1 MAKTMLAQAEFLKLI
16 DLEISEALEADAK
29 GTCDT
34 VGQFVKTL
42 PPIERERLLGSIP
55 GDNFLKLASESDCGS
70 MLHAPAIANHIT
82 VRWAGDLVNAITTG
96 KGIYQWGNELPLT
109 SQQHWTLIVMLPFVW
124 VINMLLLPF
133 VAMYPPLAD
142 MLRSLLQD
150 NFGVL
155 GFDSRDPN
163 SETRNKGVIGYS
175 PYFRLLGVALF
186 CLTCRSSNTRWPRS
200 AASVSS
206 FCSYTL
212 RPALAMSTSVL
223 LMVALNVSGLLV
235 TL

>member
-1 MAKTMLAQAEFLKLI
+1 
-16 DLEISEALEADAK
+16 
-29 GTCDT
+29 
-34 VGQFVKTL
+34 
-42 PPIERERLLGSIP
+42 
-55 GDNFLKLASESDCGS
+55 

-109 SQQHWTLIVMLPFVW
+109 SQQHWTLIAMLPFVW

-155 GFDSRDPN
+155 GVESRDPN
-163 SETRNKGVIGYS
+163 SETRKKGVIGYS
-175 PYFRLLGVALF
+175 PYFCLWWRSFILF
-186 CLTCRSSNTRWPRS
+186 DVPLFKYAMAQIGCLRFPRS
-200 AASVSS
+200 VS
-206 FCSYTL
+206 
-212 RPALAMSTSVL
+212 
-223 LMVALNVSGLLV
+223 
-235 TL
+235 